1 MISFRQKLEKI
12 ARLWVPLSQVIF
24 LPFVTWLDLAMI
36 AFLNK
41 HVKSENSVGHVSSTN
56 GEWVSVL
63 EVPESQKFQGK
74 KIQVPHNLHFFPFA
88 APAVCWKVHQS
99 WKSWN
104 GNFPW
109 VGEVQFWK
117 VALLST
123 SSWSWSSWSSSLGKS
138 RPTAGKA

>member
-56 GEWVSVL
+56 GE
-63 EVPESQKFQGK
+63 
-74 KIQVPHNLHFFPFA
+74 
-88 APAVCWKVHQS
+88 
-99 WKSWN
+99 
-104 GNFPW
+104 
-109 VGEVQFWK
+109 
-117 VALLST
+117 
-123 SSWSWSSWSSSLGKS
+123 
-138 RPTAGKA
+138 